1 MLFNRFRERRQREQ
15 AASDLYLSAVE
26 QARRPVYYTA
36 FGVPDT
42 LEGRYDM
49 IVLHVWMVM
58 RRLTRA
64 GAEPVARALV
74 ELMFTDMDRNLREM
88 GVTDL
93 RVGKR
98 VLNMAEAFYGR
109 AGAYDRALE
118 AEEAG
123 ALTAALE
130 RNVFQSGKSG
140 EGDPAALA
148 RHVQAQL
155 AFLETQDGDAMTQ
168 GKVAFQDPEGTL

>member
-1 MLFNRFRERRQREQ
+1 MLFSRFFERRRREQ
-15 AASDLYLSAVE
+15 VVSDLYIGAVE
-26 QARRPVYYTA
+26 QARRPAYYTA

-49 IVLHVWMVM
+49 IILHVWMVL
-58 RRLTRA
+58 RRLTRL
-64 GAEPVARALV
+64 GQEPTGRALI
-74 ELMFTDMDRNLREM
+74 ELMFADMDRNLREM

-109 AGAYDRALE
+109 AGAYDKALGEGE
-118 AEEAG
+118 A

-130 RNVFQSGKSG
+130 RNVYQSAEKGAG
-140 EGDPAALA
+140 APAALA
-148 RHVQAQL
+148 RHIQAQL
-155 AFLETQDGDAMTQ
+155 AHLDALDEQAFLQ
-168 GKVAFQDPEGTL
+168 GRVSYLPPEVAS